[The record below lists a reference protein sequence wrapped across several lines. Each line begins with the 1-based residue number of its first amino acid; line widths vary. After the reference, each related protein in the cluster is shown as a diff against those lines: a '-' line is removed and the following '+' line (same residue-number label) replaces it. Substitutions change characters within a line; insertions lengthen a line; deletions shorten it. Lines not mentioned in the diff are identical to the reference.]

1 MCGMWWWLTKGF
13 EWSESSVAELK
24 WYVWGDIIYID
35 ERPMDLLYTY
45 IVQYNV
51 YIVSI
56 DDVKFSSRYRGKY
69 CRSSVYLPVICKHNT
84 PDDDYSGSR
93 IFPHKWFVCDID

>member
-24 WYVWGDIIYID
+24 WYVWGDIKYID

-45 IVQYNV
+45 IV
-51 YIVSI
+51 
-56 DDVKFSSRYRGKY
+56 
-69 CRSSVYLPVICKHNT
+69 
-84 PDDDYSGSR
+84 
-93 IFPHKWFVCDID
+93 